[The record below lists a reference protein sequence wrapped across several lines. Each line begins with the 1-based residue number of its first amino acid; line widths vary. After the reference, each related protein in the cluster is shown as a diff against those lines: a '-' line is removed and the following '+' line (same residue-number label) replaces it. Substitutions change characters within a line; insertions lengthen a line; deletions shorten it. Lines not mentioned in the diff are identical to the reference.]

1 MEQGRDGL
9 FEEFFGR
16 EATKEELQRF
26 NRIEGLMGV
35 PRDDS
40 LWYYV
45 LVNEFY
51 DDRLKNRLAE
61 IDRVADSAAN
71 RALEKIAEA
80 VGEKA
85 DSLAAQKDKGFM
97 WRSWGLLMS
106 FTVLLCAV
114 VFNAGYV
121 MGNGNS
127 PFWLRSGNSLRRI
140 AGWFLNVPSGWI
152 LLLGSGPFLF
162 EVYSGSMKKIT
173 ANKRFGVNGE
183 ENIILYAKAIASLI
197 AMTFIG
203 LIVLYLTGMNVVL
216 AYN

>member
-1 MEQGRDGL
+1 MEQGRDAL
-9 FEEFFGR
+9 FQEFFGR
-16 EATKEELQRF
+16 VPTKEELQRF
-26 NRIEGLMGV
+26 DRMESLMGI

-85 DSLAAQKDKGFM
+85 DSLAEQKNRGFM
-97 WRSWGLLMS
+97 WRSWSLLMS
-106 FTVLLCAV
+106 FIVLLCAA

-121 MGNGNS
+121 MGNGHN
-127 PFWLRSGNSLRRI
+127 PFWLRPENGFRRI

-152 LLLGSGPFLF
+152 LLLGSGPFLL
-162 EVYSGSMKKIT
+162 EIYSNSMKKIT
-173 ANKRFGVNGE
+173 ANKRFGVNE
-183 ENIILYAKAIASLI
+183 KENIVLYVKAITSLV
-197 AMTFIG
+197 ALGFIG
-203 LIVLYLTGMNVVL
+203 LIVLYLTGLNLVFR
-216 AYN
+216 

>member
-1 MEQGRDGL
+1 MELGRDAL
-9 FEEFFGR
+9 FQEFFGR
-16 EATKEELQRF
+16 VPTKEELQRF
-26 NRIEGLMGV
+26 DRVESLMGV

-71 RALEKIAEA
+71 RALEKIAVA

-85 DSLAAQKDKGFM
+85 DSLAAQKNKGFM
-97 WRSWGLLMS
+97 WRSWGLMMS
-106 FTVLLCAV
+106 FIVLLCAA

-121 MGNGNS
+121 MGNGHS
-127 PFWLRSGNSLRRI
+127 PFWLRSGSGLRRI
-140 AGWFLNVPSGWI
+140 LGWILNVPSGWI
-152 LLLGSGPFLF
+152 LLLGSGPFLL

-173 ANKRFGVNGE
+173 ANKRFGVNEE
-183 ENIILYAKAIASLI
+183 ENIVLYAKAAASLV
-197 AMTFIG
+197 AVMFIG
-203 LIVLYLTGMNVVL
+203 LTVLYLTGMNVVL
-216 AYN
+216 ASN

>member
-1 MEQGRDGL
+1 MPQGRDGL

-16 EATKEELQRF
+16 EPTKEELQRF
-26 NRIEGLMGV
+26 NRVEALMGV

-85 DSLAAQKDKGFM
+85 DSLAAQKNRGFM

-106 FTVLLCAV
+106 FIVLLCAA

-121 MGNGNS
+121 MGNGHN
-127 PFWLRSGNSLRRI
+127 PFWLRSENGLRRV
-140 AGWFLNVPSGWI
+140 AEWFLNVPSGWI
-152 LLLGSGPFLF
+152 LLLGSGPFLL
-162 EVYSGSMKKIT
+162 EVYNGSMKKIT
-173 ANKRFGVNGE
+173 ANKRFGVKEE
-183 ENIILYAKAIASLI
+183 ENIVWYAKAIASFVALV
-197 AMTFIG
+197 FIG
-203 LIVLYLTGMNVVL
+203 LIVLYLTGLNVVR
-216 AYN
+216 

>member
-1 MEQGRDGL
+1 MEQGRDAL
-9 FEEFFGR
+9 FQEFFGR
-16 EATKEELQRF
+16 EPTKEELQRF

-61 IDRVADSAAN
+61 IDHVADSAAN

-85 DSLAAQKDKGFM
+85 DSLAAQKNKGFM
-97 WRSWGLLMS
+97 WRSWGLMMS
-106 FTVLLCAV
+106 FVVLLCAA

-121 MGNGNS
+121 MGNGHS
-127 PFWLRSGNSLRRI
+127 PFWLRSETGLRRV
-140 AGWFLNVPSGWI
+140 AGWILNVPSGWI
-152 LLLGSGPFLF
+152 LLLGSGPFLL
-162 EVYSGSMKKIT
+162 EVYCDSMKKIT
-173 ANKRFGVNGE
+173 ANKRFGVNEE
-183 ENIILYAKAIASLI
+183 ENIVLYAKAIASLV
-197 AMTFIG
+197 AMVFIG
-203 LIVLYLTGMNVVL
+203 LIVLYLTGMNVAL